1 MESGFELLSHP
12 PYTSNLPS
20 YDIILFLNAKK
31 FFDEQKFKSKE
42 EVTAATNVFFWR
54 FVLSLHDTY
63 FSDWLMKYE
72 NR

>member
-42 EVTAATNVFFWR
+42 EVTAATIVFFFKIRTLIWKAR
-54 FVLSLHDTY
+54 ISQTG
-63 FSDWLMKYE
+63 
-72 NR
+72 